1 MNERTNE
8 QTKEQTNE
16 RTNDVVGQWVS
27 VDGRWEEEPRKGL
40 RFIHPPF
47 HLSCFGEVEKHIR
60 VMTEINCD
68 GIPIR

>member
-1 MNERTNE
+1 M
-8 QTKEQTNE
+8 
-16 RTNDVVGQWVS
+16 NDVVGPMS
-27 VDGRWEEEPRKGL
+27 ERGREMGGGNK

-47 HLSCFGEVEKHIR
+47 HLSCFGDSKVKKHIA